1 MESKCS
7 GLNVVEFFAKCPPC
21 DHQNPQGQA
30 PAILSLAKNA
40 RRPLS
45 RVLAANAPPLEELLP
60 LQQQLLPQRILCRPF
75 VPSALSTI
83 EANSLVALRK
93 VLGIGNVGIPATQ
106 KLTRGPRVNW
116 PANVRSG
123 FVH

>member
-1 MESKCS
+1 MVADTMFYQLS
-7 GLNVVEFFAKCPPC
+7 NVHKYITC
-21 DHQNPQGQA
+21 DHQNPQGQSRVLLA
-30 PAILSLAKNA
+30 LAKNA

-45 RVLAANAPPLEELLP
+45 RVLAANAPPLEELP
-60 LQQQLLPQRILCRPF
+60 PQQLPPQRILCRAF

-83 EANSLVALRK
+83 EASSLVALK
-93 VLGIGNVGIPATQ
+93 VVLGIDNVGIPATQ

-123 FVH
+123 FVD

>member
-1 MESKCS
+1 MESKWWPDMMPKVFPFV
-7 GLNVVEFFAKCPPC
+7 NRPPF

-30 PAILSLAKNA
+30 PALRA
-40 RRPLS
+40 
-45 RVLAANAPPLEELLP
+45 LAANAPPLEELP
-60 LQQQLLPQRILCRPF
+60 PQQLPPQRILCRAF

-93 VLGIGNVGIPATQ
+93 VLGIDNVGIPATQ

>member
-1 MESKCS
+1 MVADTMFYQLS
-7 GLNVVEFFAKCPPC
+7 NVHKYITC
-21 DHQNPQGQA
+21 DHQNPQGQSRVLLA
-30 PAILSLAKNA
+30 LAKNA

-45 RVLAANAPPLEELLP
+45 RVLAANAPPLEGLP
-60 LQQQLLPQRILCRPF
+60 PQQLPPQRILCRAF

-83 EANSLVALRK
+83 EASSLVALK
-93 VLGIGNVGIPATQ
+93 VVLGIDNVGIPATQ

-123 FVH
+123 FVD